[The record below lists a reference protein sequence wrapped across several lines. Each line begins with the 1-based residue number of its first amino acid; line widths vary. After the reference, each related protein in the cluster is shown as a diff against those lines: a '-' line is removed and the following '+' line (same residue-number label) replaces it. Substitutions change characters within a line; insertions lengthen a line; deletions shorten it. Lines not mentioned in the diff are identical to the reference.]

1 MLHTYCGK
9 WDDQKE
15 QKKALNIMRNIH
27 HPSTLQTLV

>member
-15 QKKALNIMRNIH
+15 QKKPIMRNIH